1 MANAREIDFARL
13 VSFDSS
19 IREEGY
25 RILAGVDEAG
35 RGAIAGPVVAAA
47 VVCEP
52 VDELRAV
59 RDSKLISEPLR
70 EELYELI
77 IGNALSWGVG
87 VVDAE
92 EIDRLNIL
100 NATMKAMAIAVGAL
114 DIRPDLVLVDGRK
127 VPELDLEAR
136 AIVDGDDRSF
146 VIALASIV
154 AKVTRDRIM
163 RGKEFEYPG
172 YGFTRHKGYGTRQHI
187 EAIKKLGV
195 APIHRKSFQVKELS

>member
-25 RILAGVDEAG
+25 KVLAGVDEAG

-47 VVCEP
+47 VICEP
-52 VDELRAV
+52 VDELRAI
-59 RDSKLISEPLR
+59 RDSKLIPEPLR

-77 IGNALSWGVG
+77 VGNALSWGVG
-87 VVDAE
+87 VVNAE

-100 NATMKAMAIAVGAL
+100 NATMKAMAIAVDSL

-127 VPELDLEAR
+127 VPELDLETR
-136 AIVDGDDRSF
+136 AVVDGDNRSF

-187 EAIKKLGV
+187 EAIRKLGV

>member
-87 VVDAE
+87 VVNAE

-100 NATMKAMAIAVGAL
+100 NATLKAMAIAVGAL

-136 AIVDGDDRSF
+136 AIVDGDNRSF

>member
-13 VSFDSS
+13 VFFDSS

-136 AIVDGDDRSF
+136 AIVDGDNRSF

-195 APIHRKSFQVKELS
+195 APIHRKSFQVKELT